1 MFKNR
6 FWKYF
11 RYGQMTS
18 FIFQT
23 IIEFSAAIR
32 NVYAQFLNAFV
43 APADLFVPTRNKS
56 SSYYYYYYYYSNINF
71 QKLL

>member
-18 FIFQT
+18 FIFET
-23 IIEFSAAIR
+23 IIEFFAAIR

-43 APADLFVPTRNKS
+43 APADLFVPSRNKS
-56 SSYYYYYYYYSNINF
+56 SSSSYYYSSHINF
-71 QKLL
+71 LKRL